1 MADPLSYFIP
11 REQDDFS
18 ESQYATRGGMATPS
32 VTPTEQPLEPTP
44 ELGDPLS
51 YERDIQPMKKLF
63 FRAAYNTGGRNA
75 AALYDMNAS
84 RLDKSFNAEM
94 QSRAN
99 EYGLYQKKMGLDVVN
114 LQLQKAREEA
124 ERERNDAATIAP
136 LVQELDALSS
146 DPSLTQ
152 EQATMRH
159 GQLGLKY
166 GNVLATS
173 KGAVASYNAVGNSIR
188 ALEPKPKEGI
198 DITQAVSAVGSS
210 LKGMEQINS
219 YLEQNPDRRDRV
231 PVDVYGKAA
240 AAAAKEK
247 AEIVARSEGAEKMTM
262 QRFKN
267 LNDALEAVGK
277 AKLFEDP
284 NTKKVDPTKFAD
296 TQSAAYVDSI
306 LNAYGS
312 DELVE
317 QLKKANAEARLKAAA
332 DIASAVRTEKIP
344 FVPPPKQKAKPAG
357 ASWTE

>member
-18 ESQYATRGGMATPS
+18 ESQFATRGGMATPS

-159 GQLGLKY
+159 GQIGLKY

-198 DITQAVSAVGSS
+198 DITQAASAVAGT
-210 LKGMEQINS
+210 KGMAEITA
-219 YLEQNPDRRDRV
+219 YVEKNPDNKNRI
-231 PVDVYGKAA
+231 PIDVFQRATDIASKD
-240 AAAAKEK
+240 K
-247 AEIVARSEGAEKMTM
+247 AERAALVGGAEKVTM
-262 QRFKN
+262 QMFKN
-267 LNDALEAVGK
+267 LNDAVDAVGK

-296 TQSAAYVDSI
+296 PQSAAYVDSI

-312 DELVE
+312 DELVG
-317 QLKKANAEARLKAAA
+317 QLKTANAEARLRAAA
-332 DIASAVRTEKIP
+332 DIASGLRTGAIP
-344 FVPPPKQKAKPAG
+344 FTPPPKKKAKPAG
-357 ASWTE
+357 ASWAE